1 MIVQKKRANQSV
13 RPFLL
18 YQGNFFPC
26 SFIIPKLTE
35 TYSSMRFFL
44 PILLIALFSSSVSSQ
59 ESKPKKFYLETLGG
73 YGFPLVNDDLGS
85 TNDLIGKVNRLVNL
99 DSSIRILPVQGTQG
113 PGWQFL
119 VNAGY
124 MFHPNIGIELG
135 VGYLRSNRFLLAKD
149 ISPTFQAEHTIVG
162 ERLDV
167 IPQLV
172 FNFNFKEKWSVY
184 SKSGLVVPVWGRSRS
199 EIKIDDQEGRLVL
212 EYTGISNPSTQG
224 RIRIKASTF
233 GKFSYGFQTRL
244 GVGYQALP
252 WMTVFGEV
260 KYMALSIRSREDR
273 FDDVEISL
281 FDPNS
286 GSVGLV
292 LTEDDIDEI
301 DKRTVFVN
309 ELTENSNNPLV
320 NDNPDP
326 NRPMEELT
334 RKDNFNQLAVLF
346 GLRFYLK

>member
-1 MIVQKKRANQSV
+1 MIIRFLSTLLLLAIYAGAFAQEQPAKKV
-13 RPFLL
+13 
-18 YQGNFFPC
+18 
-26 SFIIPKLTE
+26 
-35 TYSSMRFFL
+35 
-44 PILLIALFSSSVSSQ
+44 
-59 ESKPKKFYLETLGG
+59 YLETVGG

-85 TNDLIGKVNRLVNL
+85 TNDFIGKVNRLVNS
-99 DSSIRILPVQGTQG
+99 DSSISILPVQGTQG
-113 PGWQFL
+113 PGWQFVL
-119 VNAGY
+119 NAGY
-124 MFHPNIGIELG
+124 MFHPNIGVELG

-149 ISPTFQAEHTIVG
+149 ITPTFQAEHTIVG

-199 EIKIDDQEGRLVL
+199 DVKIDDQEGRLVF
-212 EYTGISNPSTQG
+212 EYTGINNPNTQG
-224 RIRIKASTF
+224 RVRIKASTF

-244 GVGYQALP
+244 GVGYQALS
-252 WMTVFGEV
+252 WLGVFAEV

-273 FDDVEISL
+273 FDDVEIAL

-286 GSVGLV
+286 GSAGLV
-292 LTEDDIDEI
+292 LTEDDLDEI

-326 NRPMEELT
+326 NKPMEELT
-334 RKDNFNQLAVLF
+334 RKDNFNQLAVMF